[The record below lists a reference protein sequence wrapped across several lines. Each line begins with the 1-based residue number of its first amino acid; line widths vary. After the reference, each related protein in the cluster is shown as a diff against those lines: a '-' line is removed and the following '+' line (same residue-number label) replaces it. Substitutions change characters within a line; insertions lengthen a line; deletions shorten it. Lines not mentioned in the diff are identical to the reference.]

1 MGGGSWRPIMSKIKN
16 SGVSAST
23 PQMPAIQK
31 TTLANF
37 IRASHS
43 LFSLDLFAAGKSQA
57 DPQPDK
63 NAAREPALQ
72 AGGAGALAQ
81 AIADVPGEKC
91 DANVHQRAAGVE
103 DQSQDGDLED
113 HGAAGGIDELRQEG
127 HEKHGDLG
135 VEHVGDN
142 ALSKDPA
149 QTCRLKA
156 VAGGKCIVRVF
167 AEQHPHAQIDQI
179 GGAGITDDVVCRSR
193 SSEQRGQS
201 QGSSGDMHQASGK
214 DTESGNN
221 AGLAALSQAAAQ
233 DVEHIWPG
241 GEVQGQRSD
250 NKSQKISTIRHRI
263 TMNLEAVRFAKSSG
277 RIQII

>member
-113 HGAAGGIDELRQEG
+113 HGAAGGIDELRQKGNEEHSDFG
-127 HEKHGDLG
+127 I
-135 VEHVGDN
+135 EHVGDYS
-142 ALSKDPA
+142 LKEDPA
-149 QTCRLKA
+149 QICRRKA
-156 VAGGKCIVRVF
+156 VAGRECMVRVF
-167 AEQHPHAQIDQI
+167 AEQHPHAQVDQI
-179 GGAGITDDVVCRSR
+179 GGAGITDDVVRRSR
-193 SSEQRGQS
+193 SSQQRGQPE
-201 QGSSGDMHQASGK
+201 GSGGDVHQASGK
-214 DTESGNN
+214 DTESRDH
-221 AGLAALSQAAAQ
+221 AGFAALSQAAAE
-233 DVEHIWPG
+233 DVEHVWPG
-241 GEVQGQRSD
+241 SKIQGQGGD
-250 NKSQKISTIRHRI
+250 KKSQKISTVKHRI
-263 TMNLEAVRFAKSSG
+263 TMNLEVVRFAKSSG